1 MKIIMPVADLE
12 SAKDK
17 IAQSFHNADFACLY
31 NTVDR
36 SFEWLPAKEISKSV
50 GNLSI
55 ELKRKGIFIVISGQ
69 MSLMALGLFTESGI
83 TVLKAQGSSIVEN
96 IQLFHEE
103 KLKPLSPQLAASCN
117 ASCASCSSTTCI

>member
-17 IAQSFHNADFACLY
+17 IAQSFHNANYSCIY
-31 NTVDR
+31 NTVEHTY
-36 SFEWLPAKEISKSV
+36 EWFPSTEISKSV

-83 TVLKAQGSSIVEN
+83 TVLKAQGSSITEN
-96 IQLFHEE
+96 IKLFHAEQ
-103 KLKPLSPQLAASCN
+103 LKPLSAKYAAQCN
-117 ASCASCSSTTCI
+117 ASCSSCSSTTCI